1 MDHPRPIYYQIVE
14 VTVLFRINVCTSVC
28 VPNGHVNFDLGGPL
42 AHEMKLV
49 KFMFRVGTFCSLCL
63 ILNYKRVTK

>member
-1 MDHPRPIYYQIVE
+1 M
-14 VTVLFRINVCTSVC
+14 CTSVC